1 MKKTDYFY
9 YARFYGIPVF
19 FQPETC
25 EMIGRNW
32 FYELLLRIIEPFEM
46 LFITENGYKIE
57 LEHKTIT
64 RQEIM

>member
-1 MKKTDYFY
+1 MNKKDIFY
-9 YARFYGIPVF
+9 YAKAEGVPCYY
-19 FQPETC
+19 QPETC

-32 FYELLLRIIEPFEM
+32 FCEMLLRIIEPFEP
-46 LFITENGYKIE
+46 LFITINGYKIE